1 MEHHTFEPK
10 NCEFND
16 KSKFAASN
24 PVTVI
29 AIFTLS
35 SERDKGNL
43 PEDSKFSGR
52 LAFFQALVR
61 MEPRFFNAP
70 YMEG

>member
-1 MEHHTFEPK
+1 LSDNRDPWIPANRTWVREE
-10 NCEFND
+10 
-16 KSKFAASN
+16 
-24 PVTVI
+24 I
-29 AIFTLS
+29 AIEKYRHHLNQQITPQIHVLA
-35 SERDKGNL
+35 
-43 PEDSKFSGR
+43 EDSKFSDR